1 MKMDCKFLKDFKAF
15 AMRGNVLDMAVGVII
30 GGAFGKIVTSLVN
43 NVVMPLLGMLVGG
56 IDFTSLQWVL
66 SPAQVAADGTVVRE
80 EVAMQYGLFLQNTF
94 DFIIIAFCIF
104 LFVKLF
110 TRLTQSR
117 KAEVAKPAAPPEPS
131 AEAKLLAEIRD
142 LLRERKQ

>member
-66 SPAQVAADGTVVRE
+66 SPAHVAADGTVVRE

-117 KAEVAKPAAPPEPS
+117 KAEEAKPAAPPEPS

>member
-94 DFIIIAFCIF
+94 DFIVTPHAKPQGRGGKTSRAARAECRGQ
-104 LFVKLF
+104 VAG
-110 TRLTQSR
+110 RNPRPAARAQAVNPVSR
-117 KAEVAKPAAPPEPS
+117 KVA
-131 AEAKLLAEIRD
+131 IG
-142 LLRERKQ
+142 

>member
-66 SPAQVAADGTVVRE
+66 SPAQVDADGTVVRE

-117 KAEVAKPAAPPEPS
+117 KAEESKPAAPPEPS

-142 LLRERKQ
+142 MLRERRQ

>member
-1 MKMDCKFLKDFKAF
+1 MNCKILKDFKEF

-43 NVVMPLLGMLVGG
+43 NVVMPLLGMLIGG
-56 IDFTSLQWVL
+56 IDFTSLKWVM
-66 SPAQVAADGTVVRE
+66 SPAKTDAAGNVVRDAVE
-80 EVAMQYGLFLQNTF
+80 LQYGVFIQNTF

-104 LFVKLF
+104 LSIKLF
-110 TRLTQSR
+110 NRLSQR
-117 KAEVAKPAAPPEPS
+117 KEAVEKPATPPEPS

-142 LLRERKQ
+142 LLRDRK